1 MKVIVLGAAA
11 GGGFPQWNAA
21 SANNAKAFAGDPDV
35 PRLTQC
41 GLAVSANGEDWL
53 LLNASPDIRQQII
66 ATPELHPR
74 TGMRSSP
81 IKAVILTGADVDAFG
96 GLLILRERQP
106 FDLWASGYVLD
117 AISRNPIFNVLAAD
131 TVTRR
136 EIPLGAPFSPAP
148 NLTAYAYDLAGK
160 PPLYLE
166 AEQGLAP
173 RPGAN
178 VAVYLRDTAT
188 AGTLAFVP
196 SCAEITP
203 AIERVAAANA
213 IFFDGTMFADDE
225 MIRSGEGTKTS
236 RRMGHLP
243 MSGSDGSI
251 ERLARHRA
259 GMENYFIHVNNS
271 NPVLNRV
278 SPERKAIENAGWRIA
293 EDGMRIEL

>member
-1 MKVIVLGAAA
+1 MKIIVLGAAA

-21 SANNAKAFAGDPDV
+21 SANNSKAFAGHPDC

-41 GLAVSANGEDWL
+41 SLAVSANGEDWL

-74 TGMRSSP
+74 GGVRNSP
-81 IKAVILTGADVDAFG
+81 IKAVLLSNADVDAFG

-106 FDLWASGYVLD
+106 FDLWATAYVLD
-117 AISRNPIFNVLAAD
+117 ALSRNPIFNVLASD
-131 TVTRR
+131 MVRR
-136 EIPLGAPFSPAP
+136 RQIPMGAAFSPIP
-148 NLTAYAYDLAGK
+148 NVAAHAYDLAGK

-166 AEQGLAP
+166 AEQGLEP

-178 VAVYLRDTAT
+178 AAVYLRDTAN
-188 AGTLAFVP
+188 AGTVAFVP
-196 SCAEITP
+196 SCAKVTP
-203 AIERVAAANA
+203 AVERVATANA
-213 IFFDGTMFADDE
+213 IFFDGTMYADDE
-225 MIRSGEGTKTS
+225 MVRSGEGAKTS

-243 MSGSDGSI
+243 MSGEDGSV

-259 GMENYFIHVNNS
+259 GLQNYFIHINNS
-271 NPVLNRV
+271 NPVLNRT
-278 SPERKAIENAGWRIA
+278 SPERKTIEDAGWRIA